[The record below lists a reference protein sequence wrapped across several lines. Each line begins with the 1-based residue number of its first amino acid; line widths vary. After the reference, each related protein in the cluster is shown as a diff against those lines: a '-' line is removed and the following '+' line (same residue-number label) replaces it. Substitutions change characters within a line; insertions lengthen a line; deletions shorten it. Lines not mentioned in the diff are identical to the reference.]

1 VNRRE
6 LIVVLTRLICL
17 PFKKFE
23 QQPGAVLVAQ
33 LWLCPGP
40 ELILSESGVQMLV
53 GTGQLGFVSG
63 K

>member
-1 VNRRE
+1 M
-6 LIVVLTRLICL
+6 VLTRLICL